1 MFMVLKKTPP
11 IVIKK
16 KDALL
21 KIMNNDSYSSIH
33 IFPVTGHNISHLFPL
48 KKKVMSSVAVCYCVS
63 HKSLDTCLMRSALGP
78 FLMQKKNG
86 T

>member
-1 MFMVLKKTPP
+1 M
-11 IVIKK
+11 
-16 KDALL
+16 DALL

-33 IFPVTGHNISHLFPL
+33 IFPVTGHNISHLFPIKKKK

-63 HKSLDTCLMRSALGP
+63 HKSLDTCLMRSGLGP